1 MFGMKVAMTSIV
13 AVGILLVA
21 VQLAE
26 PAMAS
31 TQPPVVRATIW
42 PNLKI
47 TFYPKT
53 FKHGAVVMRVDNLA
67 KLTHQFTIDGVT
79 WSSVK
84 PHTVVAKPVD
94 FKRRGIYSAT
104 LPDCGYLSACAPTAR
119 INPPTGFVKVT

>member
-1 MFGMKVAMTSIV
+1 MLFA
-13 AVGILLVA
+13 AA
-21 VQLAE
+21 QLAE

-31 TQPPVVRATIW
+31 TPLIVRATIW

-53 FKHGAVVMRVDNLA
+53 FKHGAVVMRVNNLA

-84 PHTVVAKPVD
+84 PNAVVARPVD
-94 FKRRGIYSAT
+94 FKRRGIYVAT

-119 INPPTGFVKVT
+119 SNLPTGFVKVT